1 VTFCVP
7 HQDCALYISA
17 LYLFFV
23 LRNEKHVIILI
34 AQINCVLLMLS
45 LSLVKD
51 IFSIVWS
58 LWYYKI
64 T

>member
-1 VTFCVP
+1 VP